1 MGLMVWG
8 THFATGIEQID
19 ARHKGLVD
27 LAHAAK
33 PQLGAI
39 GESPACGVRPV
50 LDLQGTTF
58 TMMRPVT
65 GTAGPTKTGLAP

>member
-1 MGLMVWG
+1 MELMVWG
-8 THFATGIEQID
+8 THFATGIELID

-39 GESPACGVRPV
+39 GEARVRPC
-50 LDLQGTTF
+50 LTI
-58 TMMRPVT
+58 R
-65 GTAGPTKTGLAP
+65 APRSP